1 MVFQWFPM
9 VANHWSDDGM
19 VTIHRSGLLWTN
31 PYKQIGWIKRI
42 LNSIKIHFSQRLPP
56 LQRRRSLHRAP
67 PPDLR
72 GLWGGQVGRRGG
84 RPGDQVKFDLLDV
97 HLVLNMFLNSKAVL
111 SLLIGN
117 AGHQPVLKCGQEELN
132 KMERD
137 FKKCTRRVQY
147 QVAQWFE
154 NCWEVFF
161 FRWNVSTSV
170 PRSTVS
176 GWRPLLRTAPKGF

>member
-1 MVFQWFPM
+1 MTL
-9 VANHWSDDGM
+9 
-19 VTIHRSGLLWTN
+19 TILWTN
-31 PYKQIGWIKRI
+31 HYEQIGWIKRI
-42 LNSIKIHFSQRLPP
+42 LNSIKIHFSQRMPP
-56 LQRRRSLHRAP
+56 LKRRRSLHRAP

-84 RPGDQVKFDLLDV
+84 RPGDQVSFDLLDV
-97 HLVLNMFLNSKAVL
+97 DLVLNMFLNSKAVL

-147 QVAQWFE
+147 QVAQELE
-154 NCWEVFF
+154 NCWEVF
-161 FRWNVSTSV
+161 W
-170 PRSTVS
+170 S
-176 GWRPLLRTAPKGF
+176 GKMFQQASRGALCLDEGICRELHQRDIR